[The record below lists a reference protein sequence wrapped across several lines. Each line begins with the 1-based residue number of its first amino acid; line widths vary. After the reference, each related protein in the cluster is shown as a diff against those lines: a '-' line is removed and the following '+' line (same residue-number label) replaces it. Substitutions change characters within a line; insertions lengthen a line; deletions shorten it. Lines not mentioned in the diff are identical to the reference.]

1 MILLYAN
8 DTQLDLFSD
17 TVVGLSKRV
26 ANIGNFNNR
35 SGSFTNKFTVPLTA
49 KNRAALGLLQPNTTS
64 RTPYESVTGKLV
76 SEGIE
81 IISNV
86 RIVIEQVSDV
96 AELSIKVDNGN
107 LFDLLK
113 TTKLRTLDLRDL
125 DHRWNQDSIV
135 ASKDNV
141 WTDGYTYPLFQNGN
155 QSTVFQNVDCKGL
168 IAFVYVKYLMQ
179 QIAQRF
185 GYTLTG
191 DGWTDLFMNQLVMP
205 IVSTV
210 NDLRIQ
216 DDYLVTSNTVTRTG
230 WEIDSANGVLIPG
243 MDAANCAVEN
253 LTAGTTDRWDIINQ
267 DQGLTWAGSPVG
279 GFDLLLPGSYRFK
292 IAYTYTLYDAVGSSY
307 FAGVCLFAND
317 TGFQFAQVVSQ
328 ETSPGTYTGEA
339 FITISFDTV
348 FDSQINNNAFIY
360 AAGFSGNFFE
370 DPLIGRV
377 KIDYSF
383 TVELVSV
390 NLPDTFYNRPI
401 TLSPNLPDWDMG
413 KIFKEVANL
422 NGSSF
427 QVDEYSREIKMFR
440 LKTLAANKLSP
451 TIWSDKLTVQTKP
464 SFKFDLSGFG
474 KETSFRYG
482 DLDIY
487 SYILNIDN
495 QQLPDD
501 EDYIKSGFV
510 PSEQAD
516 ALLLSNILLMRLWN
530 SDENRIKLD
539 GKARIGLIR
548 TTTGT
553 TYNSPSESP
562 VTPSGNDNVAYFDDG
577 INYSLDW
584 SDLYA
589 EYYSEVLDSM
599 TPDILVMDAQFLLNC
614 LDIQTF
620 DFSKPVYL
628 SQYGAYYFVNEI
640 KEFTSPNELTSVTLV
655 RL

>member
-26 ANIGNFNNR
+26 ANIGNFNSR
-35 SGSFTNKFTVPLTA
+35 SGSFTNKFSVPLTA

-86 RIVIEQVSDV
+86 RIIIEQVSDV
-96 AELSIKVDNGN
+96 AELTIKVENGN
-107 LFDLLK
+107 FFDLLK

-135 ASKDNV
+135 AAKDNV

-155 QSTVFQNVDCKGL
+155 QSTLFQNVDCKGL
-168 IAFVYVKYLMQ
+168 IAFVYVKYMMQ
-179 QIAQRF
+179 EIAERF
-185 GYTLTG
+185 GYTMSG

-205 IVSTV
+205 IVGTV
-210 NDLRIQ
+210 NNQAIQ
-216 DDYLVTSNTVTRTG
+216 NDYLVTSNTVTRTG
-230 WEIDSANGVLIPG
+230 WEIDSADGVLIPG
-243 MDAANCAVEN
+243 MDAANCAIEN

-267 DQGLTWAGSPVG
+267 DQGLTFAGSPVG

-292 IAYTYTLYDAVGSSY
+292 ISYTYTLYDAVGSSY
-307 FAGVCLFAND
+307 FAGVCLFIND
-317 TGFQFAQVVSQ
+317 GGFLFAQAVSQ
-328 ETSPGTYTGEA
+328 QTAAGTYTGET
-339 FITISFDTV
+339 FVTISTDTIL
-348 FDSQINNNAFIY
+348 DSQVNNNEFIY
-360 AAGFSGNFFE
+360 GAGFSGNFFE

-390 NLPDTFYNRPI
+390 SLPDTFYNRPI

-413 KIFKEVANL
+413 KLFKEVANL
-422 NGSSF
+422 TGSSF

-440 LKTLAANKLSP
+440 LKTLAANKLNP
-451 TIWSDKLTVQTKP
+451 TVWSDKLTVQSTP
-464 SFKFDLSGFG
+464 VFKFDLSGFG
-474 KETSFRYG
+474 KETSFKYG
-482 DLDIY
+482 DTGLY

-501 EDYIKSGFV
+501 EDYINSAFL
-510 PSEQAD
+510 PCEQAD
-516 ALLLSNILLMRLWN
+516 ALLLNNIVLIRLWN
-530 SDENRIKLD
+530 SDDNRMVLD
-539 GKARIGLIR
+539 GKARIALIR

-553 TYNSPSESP
+553 TYNSPNEP
-562 VTPSGNDNVAYFDDG
+562 AVTPSGNDNVAYFDDG

-655 RL
+655 RI